1 MAEAEDLKSSQCGF
15 DPHSGHSKYQLS
27 RAILA
32 RKDENAYPRWSL
44 FPFESKVGELL
55 AFPRNSCTVV
65 AMEIDTFTPTTSFVV
80 HLDSRRR
87 PALPLGLLAAA
98 GIPASTT
105 GLLAYTDRRG
115 RIILED
121 PISALDALNILVM
134 EDMGDH
140 GFAGTLEDDLYAERA
155 SDTSVNQ

>member
-1 MAEAEDLKSSQCGF
+1 
-15 DPHSGHSKYQLS
+15 
-27 RAILA
+27 
-32 RKDENAYPRWSL
+32 
-44 FPFESKVGELL
+44 
-55 AFPRNSCTVV
+55 
-65 AMEIDTFTPTTSFVV
+65 MEINTFTPTASFVV

-121 PISALDALNILVM
+121 PISALDGLNILVT
-134 EDMGDH
+134 EDIEDH
-140 GFAGTLEDDLYAERA
+140 GFVGTLEDDLYAERA
-155 SDTSVNQ
+155 SDSSVNQ